1 VRSRKAKLNADRIS
15 ELERKSGQ
23 QTMEIDF
30 FKKSVA
36 AFQKT
41 SSASRRQRRHR
52 LYEQIQE
59 AGEAGAIVNRLCR
72 AAGISRA
79 GSPHQLKP
87 KVNQTKSAVARPGQ
101 RKFLGFSFTGEREPR
116 RRIAPKG
123 HRSL

>member
-41 SSASRRQRRHR
+41 SSASRRQTADSMSKFKRRAKR
-52 LYEQIQE
+52 
-59 AGEAGAIVNRLCR
+59 
-72 AAGISRA
+72 
-79 GSPHQLKP
+79 
-87 KVNQTKSAVARPGQ
+87 GQ
-101 RKFLGFSFTGEREPR
+101 S
-116 RRIAPKG
+116 
-123 HRSL
+123 

>member
-79 GSPHQLKP
+79 GSRT
-87 KVNQTKSAVARPGQ
+87 NSN
-101 RKFLGFSFTGEREPR
+101 R
-116 RRIAPKG
+116 R
-123 HRSL
+123 